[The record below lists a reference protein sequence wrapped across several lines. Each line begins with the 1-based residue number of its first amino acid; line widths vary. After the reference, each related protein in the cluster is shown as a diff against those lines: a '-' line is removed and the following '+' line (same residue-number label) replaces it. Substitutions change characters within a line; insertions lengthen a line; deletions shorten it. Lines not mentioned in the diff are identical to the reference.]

1 MAAFQQAA
9 IGAFLETIICK
20 NEILSWKQ
28 YYQEYSNAIYDHKWA
43 AREKKSLPLP
53 SGETVLESL
62 LKNNRLR
69 NLFSLNCKQKQAKIH
84 YHDMEGVCLHGL

>member
-28 YYQEYSNAIYDHKWA
+28 YYQEYSNAIYGHKWA
-43 AREKKSLPLP
+43 AQEKKSPPLP
-53 SGETVLESL
+53 SGEAVLESL
-62 LKNNRLR
+62 LKNSKTSQSFFLE
-69 NLFSLNCKQKQAKIH
+69 L
-84 YHDMEGVCLHGL
+84 

>member
-28 YYQEYSNAIYDHKWA
+28 YYQEYSNAIYEHKWA

-62 LKNNRLR
+62 LKNNKTSQSFFLE
-69 NLFSLNCKQKQAKIH
+69 L
-84 YHDMEGVCLHGL
+84 